1 MSAPNL
7 VLRVPDPADCAALGF
22 SLERLL
28 ALDKAAAVRI
38 VGIGPVAAVY
48 SAPPLHGSTSKGAAV
63 AVLAV
68 RTLALAPGSEP
79 FDRTVAAGRLL
90 DALAKHGGL
99 AKSEGAAGAGSGALA
114 AGDADAAEAGV
125 VEAGAAGEGISEGAD
140 VLAVNGS
147 GGTDRD
153 TSSGIDSSG
162 SSSSSG
168 GGLAVPVP
176 EPLVGGPSWAGL
188 LPPRTGWRPLDPI
201 PVARLA
207 DAVAQGNADFRFAA
221 LGRDRAGL
229 DALAEEIWTRE
240 LPGGLRWRSAHAA
253 SAMGFL
259 GPDPAHSEALARLAT
274 HARWL
279 RLDAPYGTVLER
291 TVLER
296 TAGLE

>member
-1 MSAPNL
+1 MSPANP
-7 VLRVPDPADCAALGF
+7 VLRVPDPADSAALGIY
-22 SLERLL
+22 LERLL
-28 ALDKAAAVRI
+28 ALDKTAAVRI

-48 SAPPLHGSTSKGAAV
+48 SAPPLHGSTSKGSAV

-68 RTLALAPGSEP
+68 RTLALAAGSEP

-90 DALAKHGGL
+90 DALAKHERPQGRDVAVAQAG
-99 AKSEGAAGAGSGALA
+99 GAAGDFAGDMAGDLAGDVTGEAGSSNA
-114 AGDADAAEAGV
+114 V
-125 VEAGAAGEGISEGAD
+125 
-140 VLAVNGS
+140 AVNGS
-147 GGTDRD
+147 GGQ
-153 TSSGIDSSG
+153 SI
-162 SSSSSG
+162 
-168 GGLAVPVP
+168 PVP

-207 DAVAQGNADFRFAA
+207 GVVAQGNADFRFAA

-259 GPDPAHSEALARLAT
+259 GPDAARSEAVARLAV
-274 HARWL
+274 HSRWL

-291 TVLER
+291 T
-296 TAGLE
+296 AGLE